1 MQAPPTAGSDGST
14 DADARTLRLFVAL
27 ELPEPV
33 RRATGAW
40 AASALGQIGSLRP
53 VRVDGLHVTLCFL
66 GSIAGAEVETIGAC
80 CRAACAGR
88 GPLRLSLG
96 GLLALP
102 RRRAR
107 AVAVRVDDEDHGQL
121 AELQRG
127 LAAALAAGGWYQ
139 PEPRPF
145 LAHVTVARVRSG
157 AWLDARALDARTLG
171 AQALDAQARD
181 PQARDARS
189 RDERALDQEARGG
202 VTSFAGALPGTFT
215 ADGVTLFES
224 RTQPGGA
231 VYQPRAR
238 IELAA

>member
-1 MQAPPTAGSDGST
+1 MQAASTTRSDGSPAP
-14 DADARTLRLFVAL
+14 ADRTLRLFVAL

-40 AASALGQIGSLRP
+40 AASELGQIGSLRP

-66 GSIAGAEVETIGAC
+66 GSTAGTEVEAIGAC
-80 CRAACAGR
+80 CRDACAGR

-107 AVAVRVDDEDHGQL
+107 AVAVRVDDEGHGQL

-127 LAAALAAGGWYQ
+127 LAEALAAGGWYR

-145 LAHVTVARVRSG
+145 LAHVTIARVRSG
-157 AWLDARALDARTLG
+157 ARLDARALDAR
-171 AQALDAQARD
+171 APEARA
-181 PQARDARS
+181 PDAR
-189 RDERALDQEARGG
+189 APEARAPDARARPG
-202 VTSFAGALPGTFT
+202 VTSLAGALPGAFT

>member
-1 MQAPPTAGSDGST
+1 M
-14 DADARTLRLFVAL
+14 RLFVAL
-27 ELPEPV
+27 ELPESV
-33 RRATGAW
+33 RTATGAW
-40 AASALGQIGSLRP
+40 AASELGAIGSLRP

-66 GSIAGAEVETIGAC
+66 GSTAAAEVEAIGAC

-88 GPLRLSLG
+88 GPLRLSIG

-102 RRRAR
+102 RRRPR
-107 AVAVRVDDEDHGQL
+107 AVAVRVDDEGHGQL
-121 AELQRG
+121 IELQSG
-127 LAAALAAGGWYQ
+127 LAGALAAGGWYR

-157 AWLDARALDARTLG
+157 ARLDARALDG
-171 AQALDAQARD
+171 AGRNRRRVAV
-181 PQARDARS
+181 
-189 RDERALDQEARGG
+189 RAPTE
-202 VTSFAGALPGTFT
+202 TFT
-215 ADGVTLFES
+215 ADVVTLFES